1 MDYWNIYKDVW
12 NFHKKYADVKEDDA
26 YWESVVNES
35 SRIAKQYGD
44 SKFVIGLL
52 LTVIEELER
61 IYNYGIKKKENI
73 VYISTE
79 WKKRR

>member
-35 SRIAKQYGD
+35 SRIAKQYRE

-52 LTVIEELER
+52 LTVVDELER
-61 IYNYGIKKKENI
+61 IYKEMRADANRI
-73 VYISTE
+73 L
-79 WKKRR
+79 

>member
-26 YWESVVNES
+26 YWERVVNES

-61 IYNYGIKKKENI
+61 IYKEMRNNAETYNR
-73 VYISTE
+73 V
-79 WKKRR
+79 